1 MTAIVG
7 LFLVAVIEAALALVV
22 WLRNPRRTVNRWF
35 ATFAMTLAVWGTL
48 VGVRRSLSDPVVVLG
63 VVRVLFAV
71 AALVPVTFTHFAVV
85 FPRRAAR
92 RPALAQMLTF
102 LGLFMSGLS
111 FSPWVVA
118 GVQLQKADYLQP
130 VYGPAFWLLGAH
142 MILCS
147 AWALAH
153 LAGKLRHTTGFA
165 RAQIHYVFL
174 GAGLTAAG
182 ALTLGVVV
190 PLVTG
195 SSRFGVYGPYF
206 TLLWLGFTAH
216 SIVRHRL
223 MDVRVVI
230 SRSAAYA
237 AGWTLIAALLIGGEI
252 VLDTLFPGSN
262 PTLSP
267 AGAVVLG
274 LAASALFLGLA
285 PRMRRLADRYLY
297 RPAYDPRALVREGSR
312 AMGTFADPTRVAT
325 AMADLIDR
333 ALHPESLAILV
344 RIRDRDA
351 FAPLVRRHVHAGA
364 AWPPRRC
371 PAGTRWCVSCR
382 TARPRSSGIASAPGP
397 RAWTR
402 APCCRICAPGAPTW
416 PCRSGTDG

>member
-1 MTAIVG
+1 
-7 LFLVAVIEAALALVV
+7 
-22 WLRNPRRTVNRWF
+22 
-35 ATFAMTLAVWGTL
+35 
-48 VGVRRSLSDPVVVLG
+48 
-63 VVRVLFAV
+63 
-71 AALVPVTFTHFAVV
+71 
-85 FPRRAAR
+85 
-92 RPALAQMLTF
+92 
-102 LGLFMSGLS
+102 
-111 FSPWVVA
+111 
-118 GVQLQKADYLQP
+118 
-130 VYGPAFWLLGAH
+130 

-147 AWALAH
+147 TWALAH

-237 AGWTLIAALLIGGEI
+237 AGWLLIAALLIGGEI
-252 VLDTLFPGSN
+252 VLDALFPEAN

-274 LAASALFLGLA
+274 LAASALFLGLRA
-285 PRMRRLADRYLY
+285 AHASPGGPVPVPAGLRRAGPGPRGQPGDGHLRRPHARRDGHGGPHRPGPPPREPRHPRADPGSRRLRAARDAA
-297 RPAYDPRALVREGSR
+297 RPRGRHVARRGRCPGDSALVR
-312 AMGTFADPTRVAT
+312 
-325 AMADLIDR
+325 
-333 ALHPESLAILV
+333 
-344 RIRDRDA
+344 
-351 FAPLVRRHVHAGA
+351 
-364 AWPPRRC
+364 
-371 PAGTRWCVSCR
+371 SCR
-382 TARPRSSGIASAPGP
+382 MARPRSSGTTSAPGP

-402 APCCRICAPGAPTW
+402 APCCRISAPGAPMW
-416 PCRSGTDG
+416 PCPSGTAG

>member
-1 MTAIVG
+1 MTPIVG
-7 LFLVAVIEAALALVV
+7 LFLVALIEVALAVVV
-22 WLRNPRRTVNRWF
+22 WLRNPARAVNRWF
-35 ATFAMTLAVWGTL
+35 AAFAMTLALWGTL

-63 VVRVLFAV
+63 VVRILFAV
-71 AALVPVTFTHFAVV
+71 AALVPVTFMHFAVV
-85 FPRRAAR
+85 FPRPAAR

-102 LGLFMSGLS
+102 LGLFMSGPVVLALDRRRTCG
-111 FSPWVVA
+111 FSRPN
-118 GVQLQKADYLQP
+118 YLQP
-130 VYGPAFWLLGAH
+130 RVRPGVLALGAH

-237 AGWTLIAALLIGGEI
+237 AGWMLIAALLIGGEI
-252 VLDTLFPGSN
+252 VLDALFPESN

-274 LAASALFLGLA
+274 LAASALFLGFA

-297 RPAYDPRALVREGSR
+297 RPATTPEPWSAREAGRWAPSPTPRGSR
-312 AMGTFADPTRVAT
+312 PPWRTSSTGPSISRASPSSCGSAIAT
-325 AMADLIDR
+325 
-333 ALHPESLAILV
+333 PS
-344 RIRDRDA
+344 
-351 FAPLVRRHVHAGA
+351 PL
-364 AWPPRRC
+364 
-371 PAGTRWCVSCR
+371 S
-382 TARPRSSGIASAPGP
+382 
-397 RAWTR
+397 
-402 APCCRICAPGAPTW
+402 
-416 PCRSGTDG
+416 